1 MIIIGSALLLAIGL
15 LILSV
20 QAIRIAFS
28 LIKIAYYLIKG
39 AVYLVVLVVCVVAL
53 AIQHILRWTRPAADT
68 EPVVT
73 INFTLDDD
81 ADIYDL
87 PRTHFRRL

>member
-1 MIIIGSALLLAIGL
+1 MIIIGSGALLTIGLAIL
-15 LILSV
+15 LV
-20 QAIRIAFS
+20 QAVQIGFS
-28 LIKIAYYLIKG
+28 LLKIIYYLLKA
-39 AVYLVVLVVCVVAL
+39 AVYLVIITVCSIAL
-53 AIQHILRWTRPAADT
+53 AIQYVLRWTRPAADA

-87 PRTHFRRL
+87 PRTHFHRL